1 MSFRYRKR
9 HNNKHVK
16 PLKIMKKKNYFQP
29 TMKFH
34 QLKTASFIAES
45 FEVTAKP
52 QENPQEEDGMQG
64 FTVHDGWN

>member
-1 MSFRYRKR
+1 
-9 HNNKHVK
+9 
-16 PLKIMKKKNYFQP
+16 MKKKNYFQP